1 MRHDAVVGDEGESL
15 RADQDATLDGQ
26 SERPRELGVGVR
38 QEGYARVGAARSSP
52 PSLFPVVKI

>member
-26 SERPRELGVGVR
+26 SERPRKLGVGVR
-38 QEGYARVGAARSSP
+38 QEDYARVGAARSSSP
-52 PSLFPVVKI
+52 RLFPVVKI